1 MADEDRNETAEL
13 SLAVRQA
20 SEEVPVQAAS
30 LLHAFSDLTAAQ
42 GWTNVKV
49 QTFSTNRSDPSRLA
63 ILRGTP
69 ASSDVERIVYPM
81 SLHQPTNF
89 QTLSEIFPSI
99 GLGAGSKVLLAIVS
113 SDSSIVYYELSEGI
127 VSPKEVPE

>member
-1 MADEDRNETAEL
+1 MSEETNERTLREAADE
-13 SLAVRQA
+13 
-20 SEEVPVQAAS
+20 VPAQAAS

-42 GWTNVKV
+42 GWKHVKV
-49 QTFSTNRSDPSRLA
+49 QTFPTGRPSPSRLA

-69 ASSDVERIVYPM
+69 SPSGGERIVYPM

-89 QTLSEIFPSI
+89 QTLSEIFPAI
-99 GLGAGSKVLLAIVS
+99 GLGPGSKVLLAIVS